1 MDNRSSVLHLATFEA
16 PYPVLVLIFSLCLA
30 MYLTMTAA
38 NLLVLLMVAVST
50 DLHKPMHIFL
60 CNLAIGDIVVSTS
73 GLPKQ
78 LRVLLTGNKEILYV
92 SCVAQMFTIH
102 ASALN
107 EVFTLAI
114 MSVDR
119 YLAICYPLHYHTKV
133 TAKRSIFTALLS
145 WLIAIVSVSIQVTLL
160 ISLQLSEKNRQ
171 IQGIVCDNMGIFKLA
186 VGDTSKIDAYS
197 TSKIIVFIASP
208 FCVIAYTYVRILV
221 ECKNSSSSEF
231 RSKARHT
238 FGTHFMA
245 LAVFFTALFLD
256 ILLPRFMKDV
266 DSEGAR
272 NLRSVV
278 QLVFLLSPVANILIY
293 CFRTTELRLTI
304 SKHFKKTLRKVHSCP
319 KIKVHGLGCGLND
332 A

>member
-60 CNLAIGDIVVSTS
+60 CNLAIGDIIISTG

-78 LRVLLTGNKEILYV
+78 LQVLLTGNREILYV

-102 ASALN
+102 ISALN
-107 EVFTLAI
+107 EIFTLAM

-119 YLAICYPLHYHTKV
+119 YLAICYPLQYHTKV
-133 TAKRSIFTALLS
+133 TAKRSILLSLLS
-145 WLIAIVSVSIQVTLL
+145 WLIGIVSVSIQIILL
-160 ISLQLSEKNRQ
+160 LSLQLSEKNRQ

-186 VGDTSKIDAYS
+186 VGDTSQMDAYL
-197 TSKIIVFIASP
+197 TSKVVVFVVSP
-208 FCVIAYTYVRILV
+208 FCVIVYTYVRILV

-231 RSKARHT
+231 RGKALHT

-256 ILLPRFMKDV
+256 ILLLRFVKDV

-272 NLRSVV
+272 NLRSAA
-278 QLVFLLSPVANILIY
+278 QLVFLLSPLANVLIY
-293 CFRTTELRLTI
+293 CLRTTELRLTI
-304 SKHFKKTLRKVHSCP
+304 SKHFKKISRKVHFCP
-319 KIKVHGLGCGLND
+319 KIKVHGLGCGLNY